1 MNFHPRRREEPEINL
16 TSLIDVVLTVLLF
29 FIVTTTFRKE
39 SDMRLDLPAA
49 AAQPLAAAAQPRLQV
64 TVDAQGRYSIDEQPL
79 ADNSPETLWNA
90 LAQRAGGRRDQT
102 FVIRAAAQTPYQAVV
117 TVMDVA
123 GRLGFRH
130 LALPTAPRSGATVP
144 TQGGPP

>member
-1 MNFHPRRREEPEINL
+1 MNFHPRRREEPDINL

-29 FIVTTTFRKE
+29 FIVTTTFHKE
-39 SDMRLDLPAA
+39 SDLRVELPVASP
-49 AAQPLAAAAQPRLQV
+49 QPPTAVDRP
-64 TVDAQGRYSIDEQPL
+64 TVEVAIDTQGRYYLDNQPL
-79 ADNSPETLWNA
+79 PDATRTTLWNA
-90 LAQRAGGRRDQT
+90 LTQRAGARRDQT

-130 LALPTAPRSGATVP
+130 LAIPTTQRGGEPAPATDEQP
-144 TQGGPP
+144 